1 MSKNLEVNKKKK
13 TPSKGVQKRTA
24 KQKTERSREQV
35 SRVSTTNKLKKKK
48 LSKHTVLPPSPWKKR
63 IAVLFDI
70 AFYGLMLAIIL
81 GATLF
86 VLNKDPEK
94 SFFGYRF
101 YTVKTNSMVPQKDSL
116 PGGFY
121 AGDIIIVKSATYDQV
136 NVNDII
142 TYRVGEDANLTHRL
156 VKKADQLEGKEGQF
170 VITKGDANNSND
182 PPISAERIVGKTLFV
197 IPKVGEVL
205 KFIQGHFV
213 VSLVFLFSL
222 FGFIWVLRV
231 FADQPTI
238 VKKKRPIRRRR

>member
-13 TPSKGVQKRTA
+13 TPPKGVQKRTA
-24 KQKTERSREQV
+24 KKIEQSREKTT
-35 SRVSTTNKLKKKK
+35 RVSTTKKMKKKK
-48 LSKHTVLPPSPWKKR
+48 LSKKAVLPPSPWKKR
-63 IAVLFDI
+63 IAIVFDV
-70 AFYGLMLAIIL
+70 AFYGLMLAIVL

-94 SFFGYRF
+94 SFWGYRF
-101 YTVKTNSMVPQKDSL
+101 YTVKTNSMVPKKDSL

-170 VITKGDANNSND
+170 VITKGDANNSDD

-205 KFIQGHFV
+205 KFVQGHFV

-238 VKKKRPIRRRR
+238 VTKKRSVRQRR